1 LFRSVVLEGSNDQE
15 RTYVQVSAA
24 GSGYFETMGIA
35 LERGRAIDERDR
47 AGGQP
52 VVVINSAMAERY
64 WPGQDPLGQ
73 RFRFFG
79 MEPVEVVGVAETISY
94 NAPGEDPQP
103 YAYLPLDQYY
113 VTNMTLMARTQGDP
127 ESILRAAREE
137 LRRLDPGMVVNANT
151 VNGILADAM
160 TGQRTTASL
169 LGVLGALAL
178 LIAGIGIYGVI
189 AFAARTR
196 RREIGIRMALG
207 AAAPRIVGML
217 LGRGLLLSAAGL
229 LLGTAIASV
238 AMRPMRDLLFVSP
251 HDPLTFGTIAV
262 VLLLAALLSCAVPA
276 WRAGRLSPMAVLRER

>member
-1 LFRSVVLEGSNDQE
+1 
-15 RTYVQVSAA
+15 
-24 GSGYFETMGIA
+24 
-35 LERGRAIDERDR
+35 
-47 AGGQP
+47 
-52 VVVINSAMAERY
+52 
-64 WPGQDPLGQ
+64 
-73 RFRFFG
+73 
-79 MEPVEVVGVAETISY
+79 VAETISY